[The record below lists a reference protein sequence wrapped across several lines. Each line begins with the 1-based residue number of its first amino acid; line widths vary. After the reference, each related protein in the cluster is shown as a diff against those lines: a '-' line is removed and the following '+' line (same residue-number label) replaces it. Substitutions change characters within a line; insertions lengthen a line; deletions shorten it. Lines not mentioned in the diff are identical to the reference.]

1 MPRGVHT
8 SKRKSGFQQR
18 KAKQARLDVAQS
30 MSGSIFKYVTKT
42 DDSPSSSKEPDFH
55 LNANA
60 RDDLDNISSYSGSN
74 IDSTELINTN
84 EEDADDA
91 DDSSTIIAT
100 NKPFPPLNDASEWS
114 IPVPYN
120 VCIKIIKTNK
130 DHLPLFLDTEPK

>member
-18 KAKQARLDVAQS
+18 KAKQAKLDIAQS

-42 DDSPSSSKEPDFH
+42 DDSPSSSKETDFH
-55 LNANA
+55 LDANA
-60 RDDLDNISSYSGSN
+60 RDDLDNISTSSGSN

-84 EEDADDA
+84 EEDAENNS
-91 DDSSTIIAT
+91 SSTIIAT
-100 NKPFPPLNDASEWS
+100 NGPFPQLNDMSEWS

-120 VCIKIIKTNK
+120 VRLLINN
-130 DHLPLFLDTEPK
+130 P